1 MEAKKEKKYMSDIH
15 LEDYTEQYETG
26 FATVDTMIFEG
37 GRREELLNGGW
48 HYAVDQYDTCLRQK
62 WYKER
67 YRDEKGFTVPIDY
80 SFDEWPVMQL
90 PCSWNTID
98 PMYLLYEGSMVFTR
112 KFSYI
117 AEREETVFLKVGAA
131 LVLLAGVSMWI
142 AARFDW
148 IALQAHPLAR
158 MGALALVMIVCG
170 IVYFGAL
177 FAMGFRIR
185 DFRRIAS

>member
-98 PMYLLYEGSMVFTR
+98 PMREAWSLRENFPISQKER
-112 KFSYI
+112 KQSF
-117 AEREETVFLKVGAA
+117 
-131 LVLLAGVSMWI
+131 
-142 AARFDW
+142 
-148 IALQAHPLAR
+148 
-158 MGALALVMIVCG
+158 
-170 IVYFGAL
+170 
-177 FAMGFRIR
+177 
-185 DFRRIAS
+185 

>member
-90 PCSWNTID
+90 PCS
-98 PMYLLYEGSMVFTR
+98 
-112 KFSYI
+112 
-117 AEREETVFLKVGAA
+117 
-131 LVLLAGVSMWI
+131 
-142 AARFDW
+142 
-148 IALQAHPLAR
+148 
-158 MGALALVMIVCG
+158 
-170 IVYFGAL
+170 
-177 FAMGFRIR
+177 
-185 DFRRIAS
+185 

>member
-131 LVLLAGVSMWI
+131 NYLCHVFLNGKYVGMHRGGSTPAFWNITEYLKAENRIVLAVDGTIPTGSTT
-142 AARFDW
+142 AAYTA
-148 IALQAHPLAR
+148 ISH
-158 MGALALVMIVCG
+158 
-170 IVYFGAL
+170 
-177 FAMGFRIR
+177 
-185 DFRRIAS
+185 

>member
-80 SFDEWPVMQL
+80 SFDSFRAAGIPSIRCISCMREAWSLREKFPISQK
-90 PCSWNTID
+90 
-98 PMYLLYEGSMVFTR
+98 ER
-112 KFSYI
+112 KQSF
-117 AEREETVFLKVGAA
+117 
-131 LVLLAGVSMWI
+131 
-142 AARFDW
+142 
-148 IALQAHPLAR
+148 
-158 MGALALVMIVCG
+158 
-170 IVYFGAL
+170 
-177 FAMGFRIR
+177 
-185 DFRRIAS
+185 